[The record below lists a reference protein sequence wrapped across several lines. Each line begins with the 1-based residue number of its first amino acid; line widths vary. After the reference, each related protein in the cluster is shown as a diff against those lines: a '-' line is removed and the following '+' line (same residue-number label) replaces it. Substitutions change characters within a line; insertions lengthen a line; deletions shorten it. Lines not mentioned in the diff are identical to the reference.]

1 MAGISIREGS
11 VDAELYNNIMNG
23 LLAGNNNELILFI
36 LDQRNWIEYRKRYL
50 KYEDGTPEQSIDDM
64 VGFSQSR
71 RLLNIYIT
79 AIWLLRDYAKG
90 GVSNLHDERAG
101 TIMDHR
107 SWYLKDYIF
116 PPILKKMWGNTGHKD
131 WESVDGFYKHFRQQS
146 NPKYGVVQ
154 SILIANDFDEYLEK
168 WNTPDFFNKEY
179 TQANYM
185 DDLQLVFDNIING
198 RSIVLMEPRT
208 IDAFNKFGKFC
219 CDKTNPH
226 FKPEY
231 VKKAKAAAAVVQQDW
246 DVEKARLAQLRQASR
261 GCGNGYDNGRA

>member
-1 MAGISIREGS
+1 MAEISVREVSG
-11 VDAELYNNIMNG
+11 DKDPYNKIMNG
-23 LLAGNNNELILFI
+23 LSAGNNNELILFI
-36 LDQRNWIEYRKRYL
+36 LDQQNWIEYRKKYL
-50 KYEDGTPEQSIDDM
+50 KYGDGTPEQSIDDV

-90 GVSNLHDERAG
+90 GESNLHDERTG

-116 PPILKKMWGNTGHKD
+116 PPILKKMWENTGHKD
-131 WESVDGFYKHFRQQS
+131 WESVDGFYKHFKQQS

-154 SILIANDFDEYLEK
+154 SILMAKDFNEYLGK
-168 WNTPDFFNKEY
+168 WNEHGFFDKEY

-198 RSIVLMEPRT
+198 RSIVLMEPAT

-219 CDKTNPH
+219 CDKTNPY

-231 VKKAKAAAAVVQQDW
+231 VKKANVAAAIVRKDW
-246 DVEKARLAQLRQASR
+246 EIEKARLAELKQKTQRNY
-261 GCGNGYDNGRA
+261 GGYGNGRA